1 MATKKKES
9 NLVTFVAKVK
19 VQRYYKD
26 GFGIYVVE
34 PTGNKDKVKVDK
46 DNQVVISGN
55 MGNALIPELEYII
68 TGKEVV
74 HPKFGMQYQ
83 VSSIMRN
90 SKTDGVSDFLYAI
103 LPKNQVDTLL
113 DVYPN
118 IVSMIMKNEV
128 IDFSKTK
135 GIKEASFEKIKKKK

>member
-34 PTGNKDKVKVDK
+34 PKGNKDKVKVDK

-55 MGNALIPELEYII
+55 MGNALVPELEYII
-68 TGKEVV
+68 TGKEVI
-74 HPKFGMQYQ
+74 QTTNLI
-83 VSSIMRN
+83 SS
-90 SKTDGVSDFLYAI
+90 
-103 LPKNQVDTLL
+103 
-113 DVYPN
+113 
-118 IVSMIMKNEV
+118 
-128 IDFSKTK
+128 
-135 GIKEASFEKIKKKK
+135 